1 MNDKKGVTLIELLI
15 TLVILFILASVALP
29 LTKVTSKRLQELELR
44 QALRTMRTAID
55 NFRRDWA
62 RDHHVL
68 MGPLCVNNQIACKEH
83 TGITGYPKTLE
94 TLLSI
99 ELSGAEAAIGETNPI
114 RRYLRR
120 VPLDPMTESAE
131 WGLRCYQDDP
141 DVNSWCGE
149 DVFDVYTTS
158 QKTAINGTAYRDW

>member
-44 QALRTMRTAID
+44 QSLRTMRTAID

-68 MGPLCVNNQIACKEH
+68 MGPLCVNNQIACQAH

-141 DVNSWCGE
+141 DATSWCGE